1 MDTLGIWSSGKFF
14 YDCFEDSVVVFTGTD
29 IGYIVFFNLV
39 CEDIIVFKHR
49 KDADGEYIST
59 RFECSFMDG
68 KLTHIERV
76 KQEEKFTYKQYEE
89 KIYTGEVVEVIE
101 FGMPVIMDD
110 SRFGLE
116 TRDLESSRI
125 FLTIQ
130 KRLQLI
136 PEEYRALL

>member
-14 YDCFEDSVVVFTGTD
+14 YDCFEDRVVVFTGTD

-68 KLTHIERV
+68 VLTKIERV
-76 KQEEKFTYKQYEE
+76 KQEEKFTYKQYKEE
-89 KIYTGEVVEVIE
+89 IYTGEVVEVIE
-101 FGMPVIMDD
+101 FDKPIIMDD

-116 TRDLESSRI
+116 TRDLESYRI
-125 FLTIQ
+125 LLTIQ
-130 KRLQLI
+130 QRLQLI

>member
-1 MDTLGIWSSGKFF
+1 M
-14 YDCFEDSVVVFTGTD
+14 
-29 IGYIVFFNLV
+29 
-39 CEDIIVFKHR
+39 FKHR

-59 RFECSFMDG
+59 RIECSFEDG

-101 FGMPVIMDD
+101 FDKPLIMDD

-125 FLTIQ
+125 LLTIQ

-136 PEEYRALL
+136 PEEYRTLL

>member
-14 YDCFEDSVVVFTGTD
+14 YDCFEDRVVVFTGTD

-59 RFECSFMDG
+59 RFECSLMDG
-68 KLTHIERV
+68 VLTKIERV
-76 KQEEKFTYKQYEE
+76 KQEEKFTYKQYKEE
-89 KIYTGEVVEVIE
+89 IYTGEVVEVIE
-101 FGMPVIMDD
+101 FDKPIIMDD

-116 TRDLESSRI
+116 TRDLESYRI
-125 FLTIQ
+125 LLTIQ
-130 KRLQLI
+130 QRLQLI